1 MKKIVIIISML
12 FLITGCTNINK
23 LNYSDIVNNIST
35 SSPKNNIYRTGY
47 SYYLPRGMQVSDSTM
62 YNEVIEDANSKYYLY
77 VDVVSY
83 EKKIEKDYHI
93 NDKAIYSSKISFEDK
108 FGYVEINLLK
118 NNKYLVEIIRKKG
131 YDITVVNTICNATHV
146 RQVEAQKISSKVDGM
161 IVIGGKNSSNT
172 QKLYDICRNECE
184 NTFYVQTVKDLNL
197 HELKSLK
204 SIGITAGASTP
215 KNIIEEVRTECQ
227 K

>member
-118 NNKYLVEIIRKKG
+118 NNKYLVEIMYNYAKIEVMVDYDDINLAVLNAVTILRDLEYNDMTIESIASNKSQKFNDETYNIFNPKG
-131 YDITVVNTICNATHV
+131 NDNNYLDIIQNEDDTNA
-146 RQVEAQKISSKVDGM
+146 EE
-161 IVIGGKNSSNT
+161 
-172 QKLYDICRNECE
+172 NEE
-184 NTFYVQTVKDLNL
+184 IDTDLVK
-197 HELKSLK
+197 
-204 SIGITAGASTP
+204 
-215 KNIIEEVRTECQ
+215 
-227 K
+227 